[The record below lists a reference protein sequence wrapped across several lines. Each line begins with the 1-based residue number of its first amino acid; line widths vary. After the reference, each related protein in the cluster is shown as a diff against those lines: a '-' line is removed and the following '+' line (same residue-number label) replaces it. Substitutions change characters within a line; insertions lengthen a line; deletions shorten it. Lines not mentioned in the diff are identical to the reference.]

1 MRFNYLE
8 KSAKNR
14 TLKYIE
20 QLLRKYDKFSTS
32 AAEDISALPNNAKDH
47 VKSELSRVVNSHNN
61 FNDYIA
67 DDDYSYIISR
77 NFNISKNKSEAENM
91 ARLGVYD
98 VSHIPSYTS
107 QSLARLGSPSV
118 RAATNNVPGK
128 LPFMSRLLGS
138 NKFLNKLQ
146 IAPRYRTQ
154 ATNKAY
160 SPEQLQEIRSLDRK
174 GSLLTHADNPMY
186 EVVLNSKGAHSPK
199 LVHDL
204 YGVANPYFSRRS
216 DISVADA
223 IRKRFGNDSVH
234 TIDSLVESIHP
245 SKVYHGGSAAT
256 SIPGSKGYD
265 GRRLVESANDIILDP
280 NTGLNEHKLNV
291 LADSLKNAPLPIK
304 NKIIDKLVRN
314 LLNGSINLMRG
325 RARRADNITKG
336 KTWLSPLPHVGVSY
350 ANFNSISPSE
360 VFVPKHVMDSIIRDG
375 ARYTNTDGSRARRF
389 QWLLDDIGRIDNFS

>member
-1 MRFNYLE
+1 MSFNYLE

-14 TLKYIE
+14 TVKYIE
-20 QLLRKYDKFSTS
+20 QLLKKYDKFSTS
-32 AAEDISALPNNAKDH
+32 AAEDISALPNNAQDH
-47 VKSELSRVVNSHNN
+47 VKSELSRVIDSHKN
-61 FNDYIA
+61 FNDYIG

-77 NFNISKNKSEAENM
+77 NFGRSKNKSDADSM

-98 VSHIPSYTS
+98 VSHIPAYTS
-107 QSLARLGSPSV
+107 QSLARLGTPSI

-128 LPFMSRLLGS
+128 LPFMSRLLGN

-154 ATNKAY
+154 VTNKAY

-186 EVVLNSKGAHSPK
+186 EVVLNSKGAYSPR

-223 IRKRFGNDSVH
+223 LIKRFGADNVH

-245 SKVYHGGSAAT
+245 SKLYHGGSAAT

-265 GRRLVESANDIILDP
+265 GRRIVESVNDVIPDANI
-280 NTGLNEHKLNV
+280 GMHEHKLNV
-291 LADSLKNAPLPIK
+291 LANSLKNAPLPIK

-314 LLNGSINLMRG
+314 LMSGGINLMRG
-325 RARRADNITKG
+325 KARRSDRITKG

-350 ANFNSISPSE
+350 ANHNSHALSD
-360 VFVPKHVMDSIIRDG
+360 VFVPKNVMDSIIRDG
-375 ARYTNTDGSRARRF
+375 ARYANSDGDRARYF
-389 QWLLDDIGRIDNFS
+389 GWLLNDINNINNFS